1 MILNCLS
8 RMSVEAGAFDAVVC
22 SHWSEGGKGAADLAA
37 AVDRACKERTEQQR
51 SQWEERYCYAFQ

>member
-1 MILNCLS
+1 
-8 RMSVEAGAFDAVVC
+8 MSVEAGAFDAVVC